1 MRSVAVVEVYR
12 DVAQVMA
19 GGCELADESLQCR
32 SDGCI
37 AEIEGRDCDSWVSGP
52 RG

>member
-32 SDGCI
+32 SDGCVLLRSRGEI
-37 AEIEGRDCDSWVSGP
+37 AIVG
-52 RG
+52 